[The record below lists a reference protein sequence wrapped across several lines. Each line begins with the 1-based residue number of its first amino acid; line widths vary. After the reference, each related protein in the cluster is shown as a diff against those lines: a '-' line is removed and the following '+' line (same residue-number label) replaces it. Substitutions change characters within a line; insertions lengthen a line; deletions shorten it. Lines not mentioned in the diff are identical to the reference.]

1 MIKFQGKRAQ
11 GQGEDT
17 NTGRRPWRFIALGM
31 AAFLSIAGP
40 APAETSAP
48 AKAASEARIAFD
60 IPAQPLQSAV
70 TAFGLQAGYQIAV
83 DQATLSGREGNAV
96 RGRYTPAAALG
107 RLLADTG
114 VTYELIDNNSVTLL
128 AEAPAAAEAA
138 PEPLPPLSGE
148 GESAAGRFPYS
159 DLPEAYEGGQV
170 AEGGR
175 LGLLGNQDLFYVPFN
190 VTSYTS
196 ELIENQ
202 QARSVRDIV
211 RNDPS
216 ARQTYGEQAPFERMA
231 IRGFSSYLG
240 AERYDGLPG
249 LTGSR
254 STIETVERVEI
265 FKGPNAL
272 LNNGPGGVGGI
283 INLTPKR
290 PLDTPLTRLTASY
303 DYQSRLGAHI
313 DLSRRFGSEAQF
325 GVRLN
330 AVYRAGESATEG
342 NKARLSEAALA
353 LEYRGERLKLETVL
367 DYHRRDLRGGDT
379 FIFLDK
385 NARAVPGV
393 PDLGKAI
400 QQPWEKTELKHTR
413 ALLRAAYKLSPDWT
427 AHAAFG
433 AKQGGYSI
441 YRTVF
446 NRLKA
451 NGDAKLG
458 FQNFGAKRPG
468 HSWQGGIR
476 GQFQT
481 GVVSHQ
487 LTLEVAEAKST
498 HSAPGN
504 ATFIRSGLIDSN
516 LYRPVSVAPWI
527 VADLRNFRKVFEG
540 HNASIAIADTL
551 GFMDDR
557 ILLTAGLR
565 RQSIGSKNFN
575 RAGAITRKY
584 DQSAITP
591 ATGLMVKAWDRV
603 SLYGNYIQA
612 LEQGRAAPR
621 GTLNEGEH
629 LPPYVSEQV
638 EFGVKL
644 DLDGLGLTA
653 AAFQIE
659 KSSALTNADRRYVA
673 DGEQRNR
680 GLELNVFGELRP
692 GLRLLGGVTYINAE
706 LTRTEGGKYDGKTAL
721 DAPRRQAAINLEW
734 DVPILPGL
742 TLAAR
747 AEHVDSGFIRRDNS
761 LKVPAYQL
769 YGLGAR
775 YQHTIGDRQFILR
788 MNIDNLLDKD
798 YWSNSYSDDQLH
810 TGGPRS
816 FAMSFTVDF

>member
-1 MIKFQGKRAQ
+1 MSKFQGKRTQ
-11 GQGEDT
+11 GQGEGT
-17 NTGRRPWRFIALGM
+17 NTGRRPWRISALGM
-31 AAFLSIAGP
+31 AALLSVAGP

-48 AKAASEARIAFD
+48 AKAASEARIAFE

-83 DQATLSGREGNAV
+83 DQATLSGLWGNAV

-114 VTYELIDNNSVTLL
+114 VTYELIDKNSATLL
-128 AEAPAAAEAA
+128 AEAPAAEEAA
-138 PEPLPPLSGE
+138 PEPLPPLSVE
-148 GESAAGRFPYS
+148 GEPAAGRFPYS

-170 AEGGR
+170 ARGGR
-175 LGLLGNQDLFYVPFN
+175 VGLLGNQDIFYVPFN
-190 VTSYTS
+190 VTNYTS

-216 ARQTYGEQAPFERMA
+216 ARQIYGEQAPIERVT
-231 IRGFSSYLG
+231 IRGFLNPLG
-240 AERYDGLPG
+240 AEHYDGLPG
-249 LTGSR
+249 LTGNR
-254 STIETVERVEI
+254 ATIETVERVEI

-272 LNNGPGGVGGI
+272 LNNGKGGVGGI
-283 INLTPKR
+283 INLIPKR

-303 DYQSRLGAHI
+303 DYKSRLGAHI

-325 GVRLN
+325 GARLN
-330 AVYRAGESATEG
+330 AIYRAGESATEG

-400 QQPWEKTELKHTR
+400 QQPWEKTELNHTR

-427 AHAAFG
+427 AHVAFG
-433 AKQGGYSI
+433 AMQGGDSI

-446 NRLKA
+446 TELKA

-458 FQNFGAKRPG
+458 FHNFGGKQES

-487 LTLEVAEAKST
+487 LTLEVARAKRTDSR
-498 HSAPGN
+498 PGN
-504 ATFIRSGLIDSN
+504 ATFIHPGVIDSN

-527 VADLRNFRKVFEG
+527 VADLRNFRKSGER

-551 GFMDDR
+551 GFMDER
-557 ILLTAGLR
+557 ILLTVGLR
-565 RQSIGSKNFN
+565 RQSIGSENFN

-591 ATGLMVKAWDRV
+591 AAGLMVNPWDRV
-603 SLYGNYIQA
+603 FLYGNYIQA

-621 GTLNEGEH
+621 GTVNEGEN
-629 LPPYVSEQV
+629 LPPYLSEQV
-638 EFGVKL
+638 EFGLKL
-644 DLDGLGLTA
+644 DLDGLGLTV

-659 KSSALTNADRRYVA
+659 KSSAFTNADRRYVA
-673 DGEQRNR
+673 DGKQQNR

-721 DAPRRQAAINLEW
+721 GAPRRQAALNLEW

-747 AEHVDSGFIRRDNS
+747 AEHVDSAFIRPDNS

-775 YQHTIGDRQFILR
+775 
-788 MNIDNLLDKD
+788 
-798 YWSNSYSDDQLH
+798 
-810 TGGPRS
+810 
-816 FAMSFTVDF
+816 